1 MQMSLL
7 ICNMTL
13 SILYLIFQVITK
25 TDFLWKCFLLAPKW
39 KKIYT
44 VCGVLYF
51 VGSQSQEK
59 KISTINFRLKK
70 VNEEALCRL
79 CMEALRHASV
89 LEIAFFFHFETSEPK
104 I

>member
-1 MQMSLL
+1 MSLL

-51 VGSQSQEK
+51 VGSQSREK
-59 KISTINFRLKK
+59 KILDYQFQIKK
-70 VNEEALCRL
+70 
-79 CMEALRHASV
+79 S
-89 LEIAFFFHFETSEPK
+89 K
-104 I
+104 

>member
-51 VGSQSQEK
+51 VGSQSREK
-59 KISTINFRLKK
+59 KFSTINFRLKK

-79 CMEALRHASV
+79 RTEALRHASV
-89 LEIAFFFHFETSEPK
+89 LEIAFFFPF
-104 I
+104 